1 MSAPSADVA
10 HTPMPQ
16 THPTASG
23 TGLTPVP
30 VALLLPPPARN
41 DDTTTTPGGMPD
53 WCGITARDIA
63 RLIATY
69 SEPDDIVLNLD
80 AHPTINGAA
89 AHLHRHPVTPL
100 TDRDPHRVP
109 CKGVAPE
116 AMPRHDA
123 GLLVVSLPCAGIKG
137 LDVHDLARAV
147 RTWRPA
153 LRPGGYLLVALRA
166 PTPELGATSPR
177 ATVIA
182 AARAAGLIYHQHILA
197 VLAPLPEVE
206 PRAMPDTAAST
217 TPALRDGR
225 HAPAFH
231 DVLVFATTAG
241 GTDA

>member
-1 MSAPSADVA
+1 
-10 HTPMPQ
+10 MPQ
-16 THPTASG
+16 TRPTASG

-41 DDTTTTPGGMPD
+41 DGTATTPSGLPA

-69 SEPDDIVLNLD
+69 SQPDDVVLNLD
-80 AHPTINGAA
+80 AHPTISGAA

-109 CKGVAPE
+109 CSGVATE
-116 AMPRHDA
+116 ATPRHDA
-123 GLLVVSLPCAGIKG
+123 GLLLVSLPRAGINSH
-137 LDVHDLARAV
+137 DVHDLTRAV
-147 RTWRPA
+147 WTWRPA
-153 LRPGGYLLVALRA
+153 LHPGGYLLIALRA
-166 PTPELGATSPR
+166 RTAELGVASPR
-177 ATVIA
+177 ATLIA

-197 VLAPLPEVE
+197 VLSPLPEIE
-206 PRAMPDTAAST
+206 ARAMPDTAADT
-217 TPALRDGR
+217 TPALLDGR